1 MFGLFGKSG
10 FEAEMAELDK
20 KNKKIGDELLNS
32 MNSFEIERQM
42 SLMMAMADVF
52 EQKVKCCKKYEK
64 FDEAQKWD
72 QAKQKILE
80 LHG

>member
-1 MFGLFGKSG
+1 
-10 FEAEMAELDK
+10 
-20 KNKKIGDELLNS
+20 